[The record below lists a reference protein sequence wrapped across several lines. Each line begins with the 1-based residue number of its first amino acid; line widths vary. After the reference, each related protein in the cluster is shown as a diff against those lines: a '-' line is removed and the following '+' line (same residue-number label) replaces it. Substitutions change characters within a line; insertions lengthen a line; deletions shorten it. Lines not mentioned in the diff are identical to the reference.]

1 MIDLFNELAESIA
14 TAASGR
20 KIIYIPNP
28 GNFGDGLIRYGTKQ
42 LFLDH
47 QIVHDE
53 LNVRYSHVKFQLTPY
68 LLKNKNYYFVYGG
81 GGAWSEAYG
90 FAKNT
95 VKYIDRFTS
104 DYTVLPSTY
113 ALAGIP
119 SKGRL
124 YRRDQGDSIKF
135 SPSSI
140 FCHDMALYSACRP
153 GSKASYPAPTKGA
166 GICMRTDH
174 ESRFAGQAVPANNVD
189 LSIVGDHMCNGDDLL
204 KMVAE
209 YDHITTD
216 RLHICIAA
224 CIVGRP
230 VDLITGSYFKIKA
243 IYESSIK
250 VMFGD
255 QVRIVES
262 PRG

>member
-1 MIDLFNELAESIA
+1 MLDLFNELAANIIA
-14 TAASGR
+14 SAQGR

-47 QIVHDE
+47 QIENDE
-53 LNVRYSHVKFQLTPY
+53 INIRYSHVKFQLTPY
-68 LLKNKNYYFVYGG
+68 LLKNKKYYFVYGG

-95 VKYIDRFTS
+95 VKYIDRFTK

-113 ALAGIP
+113 ALP
-119 SKGRL
+119 DMPEKGTL
-124 YRRDQGDSIKF
+124 YRRDNAESTKF
-135 SPSSI
+135 APNSA
-140 FCHDMALYSACRP
+140 FCHDMALYAACRP
-153 GSKASYPAPTKGA
+153 TSRVTYAAPTKGM

-174 ESRFAGQAVPANNVD
+174 ESRFAGQVVHPNNID
-189 LSIVGDHMCNGDDLL
+189 LSVLGDHMCNGDDLL
-204 KMVAE
+204 KMVSE
-209 YDHITTD
+209 YEHITTD

-230 VDLITGSYFKIKA
+230 VDLITGSYFKIRA

-250 VMFGD
+250 DVFGD
-255 QVRIVES
+255 QVQIVES
-262 PRG
+262 PRV